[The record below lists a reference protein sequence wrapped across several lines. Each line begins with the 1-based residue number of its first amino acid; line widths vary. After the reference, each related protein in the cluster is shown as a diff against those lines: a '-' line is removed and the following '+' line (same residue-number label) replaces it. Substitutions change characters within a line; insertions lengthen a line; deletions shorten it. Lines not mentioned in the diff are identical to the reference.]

1 MELNIKFREL
11 ERKHYLEI
19 ETIPNEYYDDLQEP
33 LDFDTYFDELIEST
47 YSIECIY
54 YSRAMK
60 YLSENDSSLTT
71 SLKVAHE
78 MGYEV
83 NNINSEL
90 LATLLMQ
97 QNELDALYNAKDDL
111 ETLYDEFLEY
121 KENILKEYEE

>member
-1 MELNIKFREL
+1 MELNTKFREL
-11 ERKHYLEI
+11 ESRYYLEI

-71 SLKVAHE
+71 SLEVAHE

-111 ETLYDEFLEY
+111 EMLYDEFLEY
-121 KENILKEYEE
+121 KENILKDIQR

>member
-1 MELNIKFREL
+1 MELNTKFREL
-11 ERKHYLEI
+11 ESRYYLEI

-111 ETLYDEFLEY
+111 EMLYDEFLEY
-121 KENILKEYEE
+121 KENILKDIQR